1 MKAKLFLLVFAL
13 VCLVTPAWALNDDE
27 EVVYVPIVVRPI
39 DNLGN
44 PFRSLTP
51 FQCYYVNGTLTISVL
66 EDLGDVSIIVTD
78 SEGNGCWSAAIE
90 GVDSVVLDINEA
102 HGVVDVTIETASKQY
117 GGEFTIE

>member
-1 MKAKLFLLVFAL
+1 
-13 VCLVTPAWALNDDE
+13 
-27 EVVYVPIVVRPI
+27 
-39 DNLGN
+39 
-44 PFRSLTP
+44 
-51 FQCYYVNGTLTISVL
+51 L

-102 HGVVDVTIETASKQY
+102 HGIVDVTIETASKQY